1 MTPSKFTLYVLRL
14 RRRLTS
20 RSTLDLRSG
29 ARKSPTVPPPRQ
41 YIRKQPAM
49 VVHTPTKLDVLRQ
62 TAAERRA
69 RDAED
74 VPPSVQAAAQDAAV
88 DGAGAALPTQEG
100 GVVAPAGTEDNI
112 NVLQEEDLVLPTGTG
127 LTADDDE
134 RGAHVD
140 AEVIVR
146 APDNDQG
153 HPPPPPGGLGDPQDD
168 VRAAGGVHPP
178 PPAGLNPFTPE
189 WFAQIIGA
197 AAAAAGAAATAAT
210 TAASRAPSP
219 GAAAA
224 APRRLNDRKV
234 PDFWEDRPEFWF
246 RIFDAHLSHFRPTER
261 RCFDALLPL
270 LTPAARSV
278 VHSVIRTPAE
288 APYTR
293 ARDALLRHFG
303 RTPRQLAREAREARS
318 LGDKLPSEFLDH
330 LMSLLPDIK
339 MFYEVALLDALPA
352 NARIAALGH
361 ADVRS
366 MALAADAVVLE
377 ARATAELDRPVA
389 AVAAVSVPQEHD
401 VEVAAVSR
409 TNKPAQKSSLCS
421 AHARWGKETYKC
433 LAPSTCKMRSVIRP
447 RPAPPASGNGKAGGQ

>member
-1 MTPSKFTLYVLRL
+1 
-14 RRRLTS
+14 
-20 RSTLDLRSG
+20 
-29 ARKSPTVPPPRQ
+29 
-41 YIRKQPAM
+41 M

-69 RDAED
+69 AGRDADAEGD
-74 VPPSVQAAAQDAAV
+74 VPPSVVAASQDAAV
-88 DGAGAALPTQEG
+88 DGVGA
-100 GVVAPAGTEDNI
+100 VAPRGDVLNALDDVDPETIDNI
-112 NVLQEEDLVLPTGTG
+112 NVLQGEDSVLPTAVGDA
-127 LTADDDE
+127 ADDVRD
-134 RGAHVD
+134 AHVEAD
-140 AEVIVR
+140 VIVR
-146 APDNDQG
+146 APGDV
-153 HPPPPPGGLGDPQDD
+153 PPPVRDGLGGAQD
-168 VRAAGGVHPP
+168 RAAGNFNPP

-210 TAASRAPSP
+210 TAATRATPPS
-219 GAAAA
+219 GSAA

-246 RIFDAHLSHFRPTER
+246 RIFDAHLSHFKPSER

-278 VHSVIRTPAE
+278 VHSVIRTPAA
-288 APYTR
+288 APYSR

-330 LMSLLPDIK
+330 LMSILPDIK
-339 MFYEVALLDALPA
+339 LFYEVALLDALPA

-361 ADVRS
+361 TDVRD

-377 ARATAELDRPVA
+377 ARAAAEVDAPVA
-389 AVAAVSVPQEHD
+389 AVAAVSQDQD

-409 TNKPAQKSSLCS
+409 SIRPAQKSSLCS

-433 LAPSTCKMRSVIRP
+433 LSPSTCKMRSVIRP
-447 RPAPPASGNGKAGGQ
+447 RPTPPASASGNGKAGGQ